1 MALCMPK
8 DAAMATASRPA
19 AVARRVAP
27 AADGRTRRAQ
37 RSRDAI
43 VDALHA
49 LVGEGVTHPTAQ
61 QVEARA
67 GVGMRSVFRHFADME
82 ALYAALGARVRA
94 DVRSLFAAQPAPGA
108 VRSRL
113 RALVGRRSA
122 LFDRIAPYK
131 RAAVAHARRS
141 PFLQARH
148 RALTALLRE
157 ELRRWLPELAAAP
170 PVVAA
175 ALELL
180 TSFEAWDRLRSEQ
193 RLTSARARETVERTV
208 LALAPEPEEAE
219 RRHQR
224 ERNAGSPPTSRSASS

>member
-1 MALCMPK
+1 MAIALG
-8 DAAMATASRPA
+8 AAT
-19 AVARRVAP
+19 VARRVAP
-27 AADGRTRRAQ
+27 ASDGRTRRAQ
-37 RSRDAI
+37 RSRGAI

-61 QVEARA
+61 QVAARA

-82 ALYAALGARVRA
+82 ALYAALGARVRT
-94 DVRSLFAAQPAPGA
+94 DVRSLFAAEPTPGP

-113 RALVGRRSA
+113 RALVGRRA
-122 LFDRIAPYK
+122 AFFDRIAPYK

-141 PFLQARH
+141 PFLRARH

-170 PVVAA
+170 PAVAA

-193 RLTSARARETVERTV
+193 RLGSARAREALERAV
-208 LALAPEPEEAE
+208 LALARELEEPET
-219 RRHQR
+219 RRHHR
-224 ERNAGSPPTSRSASS
+224 ETDR